1 LLGTHS
7 IVALI
12 SSPLIRSFYMNSL
25 KSSMQVPPEIFVE
38 ALKLMEHR
46 YGAKDF
52 VTSQDTNLLASGTYY
67 LTHVDSMY
75 RRFYAVKG
83 DSVTSAVSNGH

>member
-1 LLGTHS
+1 MG
-7 IVALI
+7 I
-12 SSPLIRSFYMNSL
+12 FDMNPL
-25 KSSMQVPPEIFVE
+25 KSSMQVPPEKFVE

-52 VTSQDTNLLASGTYY
+52 VTSQDTSLLASGTYY

-83 DSVTSAVSNGH
+83 DSVATSRAPNGH